1 MPGLDPYLQSL
12 AAGSLGGVHHS
23 IIGGGSAADAVG
35 AGAVAAGQ
43 SGFTGFGVSELG
55 SLESQNLQNKSQN
68 LQNKAIKQQTKLQ
81 KQLFDM
87 LLGGGGSFASLFGG
101 GSGGGYADEFSL
113 LDQSAASQNQR
124 INTDYSNA
132 QGTALGVLQQRGW
145 AGSNLTPGV
154 LGSLNDARSQSL
166 TEVASNIA
174 GQKVGVLEKGKDRNV
189 SLLQSLLGIL

>member
-1 MPGLDPYLQSL
+1 MSQLDPYLQGL

-68 LQNKAIKQQTKLQ
+68 LQNKALRQQTKLQ

-87 LLGGGGSFASLFGG
+87 LLGGGRFASLFGG

-166 TEVASNIA
+166 TEVASNTA